1 MSFMYQIWQKPEQ
14 GFNPCVLALIT
25 SNAIYS
31 VDRTGTVH
39 PLKALTKHSSVI
51 VTHHNRAPI
60 MKAEKYIITTEGV
73 DVPVTITR
81 MGYGIAG
88 EEVQK
93 FLSEGAPRVRIRVV
107 GPEKETIIIQD
118 RVWRLLDIKQRIKN
132 LTSDDY

>member
-1 MSFMYQIWQKPEQ
+1 MSFMYQIWQKPAL
-14 GFNPCVLALIT
+14 GLNPCVIALIT
-25 SNAIYS
+25 NNRLYS
-31 VDRTGTVH
+31 CDRSGTVH
-39 PLKALTKHSSVI
+39 PLKALTNHSSVI
-51 VTHHNRAPI
+51 VTHLNRTPT

-118 RVWRLLDIKQRIKN
+118 RQWRLLDIKQRIKN